1 MDPLAVELECP
12 SPNNDGLVRRLRD
25 LIAASLGLSVL
36 WPLILLLAVLIKLDS
51 PGPAIFKQ
59 TRVGYRGRPFT
70 LYKFRTMVTGA
81 EGQQP
86 EITDF
91 WTHKFEPLKPPGR
104 DPRVT
109 TTGWILRRM
118 SLDELPQLLNVV
130 RGEMSLVGPRPETP
144 KIVDKFPPAYHL
156 RHEARPGLTGLAQV
170 NGLVDITYH
179 EKVMYDL
186 EYVKSQS
193 SSLDLAILRRTVRVV
208 LGGRGR

>member
-1 MDPLAVELECP
+1 VELDCP
-12 SPNNDGLVRRLRD
+12 PANKDGLVRRLRD
-25 LIAASLGLSVL
+25 LIAASLGLSIL
-36 WPLILLLAVLIKLDS
+36 WPLILLLAMLIKLDS

-59 TRVGYRGRPFT
+59 RRVGYRGRPFT

-81 EGQQP
+81 EGQQR

-91 WTHKFEPLKPPGR
+91 RTHKFDALKPPGR

-109 TTGWILRRM
+109 AIGWILRRT

-130 RGEMSLVGPRPETP
+130 KGEMSLVGPRPETP
-144 KIVDKFPPAYHL
+144 KIVDTFPPAYHL
-156 RHEARPGLTGLAQV
+156 RHETKPGLTGLAQV

-186 EYVKSQS
+186 EYVKKQS
-193 SSLDLAILRRTVRVV
+193 STLDIEILLRTVRVV
-208 LGGRGR
+208 LSGKGR

>member
-1 MDPLAVELECP
+1 MDPLAMELECP

-25 LIAASLGLSVL
+25 LMAASVGLSIL
-36 WPLILLLAVLIKLDS
+36 WPLILLLAALIKLDS

-91 WTHKFEPLKPPGR
+91 RTHKFEPLKPPGR

-144 KIVDKFPPAYHL
+144 KIVDRFPPAYHL
-156 RHEARPGLTGLAQV
+156 RHETKPGLTGLAQV

-193 SSLDLAILRRTVRVV
+193 SSLDLAILLRTVRVV

>member
-1 MDPLAVELECP
+1 VELEYP

-25 LIAASLGLSVL
+25 FIAASVGLSIL
-36 WPLILLLAVLIKLDS
+36 WPLILLLAALIRLDS

-86 EITDF
+86 EIADF
-91 WTHKFEPLKPPGR
+91 RTHKFEPLKPPGR

-109 TTGWILRRM
+109 TIGWILRRM

-144 KIVDKFPPAYHL
+144 KIVDRFPPAYHL
-156 RHEARPGLTGLAQV
+156 RHETRPGLTGLAQV

-186 EYVKSQS
+186 EYVKKQS
-193 SSLDLAILRRTVRVV
+193 SSLDLAILLRTIRVV
-208 LGGRGR
+208 LGGGGR